1 MGVVGISDS
10 KRGQVV
16 KAFVKLKSQ
25 FKGSKEL
32 EEEIKLLVK
41 NKLGAH
47 EYPRYVEFIRE
58 LPMTRTGKIKRNI
71 LREI

>member
-1 MGVVGISDS
+1 M
-10 KRGQVV
+10 
-16 KAFVKLKSQ
+16 KLKSQ